1 MTKIGILSLI
11 QIFFIIIIFGILTYV
26 QSQQTLLGNTINIA
40 GKNRFLT
47 LNILYELSEYIAK
60 STSAATANYNGDDYF
75 QIKDAEEQLESNL
88 KTLKEGGKTSGI
100 ELEPLPSKF
109 TNEWNVIHGKWIEM
123 KTILADRVYKNT
135 DQQRQEDSN
144 KNFNQA
150 TANTTTTADNSLKQ
164 ELTPMVFDIINSSD
178 TLVTQLGQAV
188 KKNLNDL
195 IILQVIFGLI
205 NALLILFILFLV
217 GRLLKPVSMLTRATS
232 EVKKGN
238 LKVSI
243 NYKGKDELSVLAD
256 SFNSMVS
263 TIKNFIKKQTE
274 LTDELASLNMH
285 LRDADKAKDEFINIA
300 AHEFRNPIQSIA
312 ISVSLLIN
320 KIKDSEQRTLLNVAA
335 RNSKKLKILTQ
346 NLLEISKI
354 ESKSLKLNKE
364 KFSFNELVIELIKD
378 YEESVLSNSTNLKIT
393 YSSSYNDLLVY
404 ADKDRICQVITNLID
419 NSIKF
424 ISNEGVISITAEKKK
439 RNDHDNGTQEMVVV
453 SVKDSGAGIDPEI
466 MPRLF
471 TKFTTKSF
479 QGTGLGLYICKNII
493 EAHRGK
499 IWAKNNNDGKGATF
513 SFSLPLC
520 D

>member
-1 MTKIGILSLI
+1 MVKIGILSLI

-47 LNILYELSEYIAK
+47 LNILYEISEYITK
-60 STSAATANYNGDDYF
+60 STTGATNYNRNDIS
-75 QIKDAEEQLESNL
+75 QIKAAEGQLENNII
-88 KTLKEGGKTSGI
+88 TLKEGGKTSGI
-100 ELEPLPSKF
+100 ELEPLPPEF
-109 TNEWNVIHGKWIEM
+109 TNTWNTIYEKWTEL
-123 KTILADRVYKNT
+123 KTKLADRVYKNI
-135 DQQRQEDSN
+135 DEQRQEDAN

-150 TANTTTTADNSLKQ
+150 TAITTTGNSLKQ
-164 ELTPMVFDIINSSD
+164 ELTPMAFDLINSSD
-178 TLVTQLGQAV
+178 ILVTHLGQVV

-195 IILQVIFGLI
+195 IILQVIFGMM

-217 GRLLKPVSMLTRATS
+217 GRLLKPVSLLTKATS

-243 NYKGKDELSVLAD
+243 NYKGRDELSVLAD

-263 TIKNFIKKQTE
+263 TIKNYIKKQTE
-274 LTDELASLNMH
+274 LTDELTSLNLQ

-300 AHEFRNPIQSIA
+300 AHEFRNPVQSIA
-312 ISVSLLIN
+312 ISVSLLID
-320 KIKDSEQRTLLNVAA
+320 KIKDSEQRTLLDVAI

-364 KFSFNELVIELIKD
+364 EFSFNELVIEIIKD
-378 YEESVLSNSTNLKIT
+378 YEDSVFFNSSNLKII
-393 YSSSYNDLLVY
+393 YSSSDKDLLVY
-404 ADKDRICQVITNLID
+404 ADKNRICQVLTNLID

-424 ISNEGVISITAEKKK
+424 ISNEGVVLITAKKK
-439 RNDHDNGTQEMVVV
+439 ETNGYDNGIEEMVVV
-453 SVKDSGAGIDPEI
+453 TVKDSGTGIDQEI

-493 EAHRGK
+493 EVHGGK
-499 IWAKNNNDGKGATF
+499 IWAENNKDGKGATF
-513 SFSLPLC
+513 SFSLPVC

>member
-320 KIKDSEQRTLLNVAA
+320 KTKDSEQRT
-335 RNSKKLKILTQ
+335 
-346 NLLEISKI
+346 
-354 ESKSLKLNKE
+354 
-364 KFSFNELVIELIKD
+364 
-378 YEESVLSNSTNLKIT
+378 
-393 YSSSYNDLLVY
+393 
-404 ADKDRICQVITNLID
+404 C
-419 NSIKF
+419 
-424 ISNEGVISITAEKKK
+424 
-439 RNDHDNGTQEMVVV
+439 
-453 SVKDSGAGIDPEI
+453 
-466 MPRLF
+466 
-471 TKFTTKSF
+471 
-479 QGTGLGLYICKNII
+479 
-493 EAHRGK
+493 
-499 IWAKNNNDGKGATF
+499 
-513 SFSLPLC
+513 
-520 D
+520 

>member
-1 MTKIGILSLI
+1 MIKIGILSLV
-11 QIFFIIIIFGILTYV
+11 QILFIIIIFGILTYV

-47 LNILYELSEYIAK
+47 LNILYELSEYMTK
-60 STSAATANYNGDDYF
+60 SAAPAANYSRDNTL
-75 QIKDAEEQLESNL
+75 QIKTAEDQLEFNL

-100 ELEPLPSKF
+100 ELEPLSSEF
-109 TNEWNVIHGKWIEM
+109 TNEWNIIQGKWTKL

-135 DQQRQEDSN
+135 DEQRIGDANEI
-144 KNFNQA
+144 FNQA
-150 TANTTTTADNSLKQ
+150 TANTTTATDNSLKQ
-164 ELTPMVFDIINSSD
+164 ELTPMAFGLINSSD
-178 TLVTQLGQAV
+178 VLVTHLGQAV
-188 KKNLNDL
+188 KKNFNDL
-195 IILQVIFGLI
+195 VILQIIFGLM

-217 GRLLKPVSMLTRATS
+217 GRMLKPVSMLTKATS

-243 NYKGKDELSVLAD
+243 NYKGKDELSTLAD

-274 LTDELASLNMH
+274 LTDELTSLNMH

-320 KIKDSEQRTLLNVAA
+320 KIKDGEQRTLLNVAI

-364 KFSFNELVIELIKD
+364 KFSFNDLVIEIIKD
-378 YEESVLSNSTNLKIT
+378 YEESIFSNSKNLKIT
-393 YSSSYNDLLVY
+393 YSSSDKDLLVY

-424 ISNEGVISITAEKKK
+424 ITNAGIISITAEKKK
-439 RNDHDNGTQEMVVV
+439 RNGHNSGIEEMVVV
-453 SVKDSGAGIDPEI
+453 TVRDSGTGIDPEI

-493 EAHRGK
+493 EAHGGR
-499 IWAKNNNDGKGATF
+499 IWAENDKDGRGAAF
-513 SFSLPLC
+513 SFSLPLSG
-520 D
+520 

>member
-60 STSAATANYNGDDYF
+60 STSAATTNYNGDDYF

-100 ELEPLPSKF
+100 ELEPLPSRF
-109 TNEWNVIHGKWIEM
+109 TNEWNAIHGKWIEM

-135 DQQRQEDSN
+135 DQQRQEDPN

-164 ELTPMVFDIINSSD
+164 ELTPMAFDIINSSD

-195 IILQVIFGLI
+195 IILQVIFGLM

-217 GRLLKPVSMLTRATS
+217 GRLLKPVSMLTRATA

-274 LTDELASLNMH
+274 ITDELAFV
-285 LRDADKAKDEFINIA
+285 K
-300 AHEFRNPIQSIA
+300 
-312 ISVSLLIN
+312 
-320 KIKDSEQRTLLNVAA
+320 
-335 RNSKKLKILTQ
+335 
-346 NLLEISKI
+346 
-354 ESKSLKLNKE
+354 
-364 KFSFNELVIELIKD
+364 
-378 YEESVLSNSTNLKIT
+378 
-393 YSSSYNDLLVY
+393 Y
-404 ADKDRICQVITNLID
+404 AFKGRRQ
-419 NSIKF
+419 
-424 ISNEGVISITAEKKK
+424 
-439 RNDHDNGTQEMVVV
+439 
-453 SVKDSGAGIDPEI
+453 
-466 MPRLF
+466 
-471 TKFTTKSF
+471 
-479 QGTGLGLYICKNII
+479 
-493 EAHRGK
+493 
-499 IWAKNNNDGKGATF
+499 GKG
-513 SFSLPLC
+513 
-520 D
+520 